1 MQSLSAWIYL
11 ESLLNTFSKTF
22 FDKAIFTL
30 IFEILVF
37 KGRSVLLEAFFNI
50 FKGREIDPDLGVSLS
65 NSYYKIEV
73 YIKSHIYVYIRHFC
87 LFFVLMTQ
95 DHETNCRVNIYD

>member
-73 YIKSHIYVYIRHFC
+73 YIKSHIYVYIRHFR
-87 LFFVLMTQ
+87 LFCFFDDTRL
-95 DHETNCRVNIYD
+95 